1 MLKSQNSSVVT
12 YTSGL
17 LMFPFLAVLFPQ
29 NLAEPQGTKQ
39 PYPRKAWSETR
50 DDAKSEGNVAE
61 KGAV

>member
-1 MLKSQNSSVVT
+1 
-12 YTSGL
+12 
-17 LMFPFLAVLFPQ
+17 MFPFLAVLFPQ